1 MIFDKKATSIEVVRK
16 QVNLWPERARGHLLA
31 RNPYLSMFVNDH
43 SELFTANRT
52 LTIEDRRVRG
62 EYAGAVMLKPTL
74 PTVKTPQ
81 NIAIAL
87 PVRGTHDNRAYVAAS
102 LSSEIIDQDVIER
115 QDRKALAHEVA
126 SVAIFGYLNDEI
138 EAQKL
143 FAEERRQHLAELLW
157 RRR

>member
-1 MIFDKKATSIEVVRK
+1 MIFDKKATSIDVVRK
-16 QVNLWPERARGHLLA
+16 QVNLWPERSRGHLLA

-52 LTIEDRRVRG
+52 LAKDNRRVKG
-62 EYAGAVMLKPTL
+62 EYAGAVMLKSTL
-74 PTVKTPQ
+74 PTVETPQ
-81 NIAIAL
+81 NIAVAL

-102 LSSEIIDQDVIER
+102 IPSELIDQAVIER
-115 QDRKALAHEVA
+115 QERKPLAHEVA
-126 SVAIFGYLNDEI
+126 SIAIFGYLSEEI

-143 FAEERRQHLAELLW
+143 FVEERRQHIAEVLW